1 MMCDQCQCRPAEPG
15 SVFCRKCGRWEV
27 WADLTGVAALV
38 LGTVALLLLAEV
50 LR

>member
-1 MMCDQCQCRPAEPG
+1 MMCETCKVRPAEPG
-15 SVFCRKCGRWEV
+15 SVFCRQCGRWEV
-27 WADLTGVAALV
+27 WADMAGVAALV